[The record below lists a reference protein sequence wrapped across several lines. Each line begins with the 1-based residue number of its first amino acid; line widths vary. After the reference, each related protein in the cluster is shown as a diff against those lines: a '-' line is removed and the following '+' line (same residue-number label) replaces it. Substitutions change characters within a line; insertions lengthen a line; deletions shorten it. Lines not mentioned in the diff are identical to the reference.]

1 MFPIDMKNIYIII
14 LMSLII
20 NTLALNYGICQRSL
34 TKTNNLTFDV
44 VFAGTDSEVL
54 ISDATAAKFTIYTN
68 SLTRLTISFVLPAV
82 LTSAGNPDIPVTFDM
97 AHCSYRKTTNNPT
110 GSTYFDP
117 NTTLTISG
125 VKNREYYYVW
135 LGGVAH
141 PPNGTPPATYT
152 ATITITT
159 TQY

>member
-1 MFPIDMKNIYIII
+1 MKLFQIII
-14 LMSLII
+14 LSAILVITI
-20 NTLALNYGICQRSL
+20 SSNYGMCQRSL
-34 TKTNNLTFDV
+34 SKLNDIVFDN

-54 ISDATAAKFTIYTN
+54 VTDPNAAEFYIYTN
-68 SLTRLTISFVLPAV
+68 TPSHLTVSFVLPTV
-82 LTSAGNPDIPVTFDM
+82 LKSSGNPDIPVTFDM
-97 AHCSYRKTTNNPT
+97 AHASYRKTTNNPN
-110 GSTYFDP
+110 GSTYFNP
-117 NTTLTISG
+117 GVQLVLSG
-125 VKNREYYYVW
+125 VANKTNVYVW